1 MFKTIMLAPSVWESI
16 PNRKHK
22 NIANIKQFNMDEI
35 QVQLHNGTY
44 LVFEG
49 YYINNVPLLKKVVQ
63 LTNEYCR
70 GKLPIEDNR
79 IQSVFSYMD
88 EYHENGWQKQKY
100 IKFHNVVGE
109 YIC

>member
-49 YYINNVPLLKKVVQ
+49 YYINNVLLLKTIVK

-70 GKLPIEDNR
+70 GKLPLEDNR
-79 IQSVFSYMD
+79 IYSVFSYID
-88 EYHENGWQKQKY
+88 KYQKQKY
-100 IKFHNVVGE
+100 IKYQGIIKE